1 MAARGVQNQSFPTTP
16 ETSMNPKSL
25 LFLACLALPIA
36 GIQAADLP
44 ATGASPKPGETQ
56 DASFIQ
62 RAGAAG
68 LAEVELSRLAVTG
81 ASSPE
86 IKRFAQ
92 QMVDAHTASNKELGL
107 IAARQHQ
114 KMPSDL
120 DNEHAKVRGR
130 LEGYRGGPEFD
141 RDYLRA
147 MVADHEKM
155 VTLLESA
162 KGTGSAEVQKFA
174 RNNLPAVQEHLEMAR
189 GLMAKAR

>member
-1 MAARGVQNQSFPTTP
+1 MTL
-16 ETSMNPKSL
+16 KSA

-36 GIQAADLP
+36 GVHAADLP

-62 RAGAAG
+62 RAGSGG

-81 ASSPE
+81 ASSPDV
-86 IKRFAQ
+86 KRFAQ

-114 KMPSDL
+114 KMPSDM
-120 DNEHAKVRGR
+120 DGEHIKLRGR
-130 LEGYRGGPEFD
+130 LEGYSGPEFD
-141 RDYLRA
+141 RAYLKA

-155 VTLLESA
+155 AALLESA

-189 GLMAKAR
+189 GLMTKH